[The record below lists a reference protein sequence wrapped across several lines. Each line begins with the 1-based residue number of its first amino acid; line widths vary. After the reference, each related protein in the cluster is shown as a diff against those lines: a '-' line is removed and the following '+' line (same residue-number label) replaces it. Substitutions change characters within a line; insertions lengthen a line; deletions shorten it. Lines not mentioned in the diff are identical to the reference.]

1 LRLTKIKISGFKSF
15 VDKTEIS
22 LAEKRTAIIGPN
34 GCGKSNIIDA
44 VKWVL
49 GDTSKHIR
57 GDNIDDVIFNGTDTR
72 KPNDYANVE
81 LLFSNT
87 ENRIGGQYAQ
97 YDEISVKREVT
108 RDGASKYFL
117 NNSHCRRR
125 DILDIFMGTG
135 LGPKSYAIIN
145 QGTAS
150 KLIESKPEEFRVYL
164 EEVAGI
170 SKYRERK
177 RETENKIRHT
187 KENLDRLNDVVS
199 EVSKQLKTLE
209 RQAIQADKYKKLTEE
224 KKVIK
229 SEILA
234 ISIRDFQESIE
245 IKNNKI
251 ETKRTK
257 LEKKQSEISSINAQ
271 EEKLKITYQ
280 SLNEEMNETQKQYY
294 NALSEVGRT
303 EQAIEY
309 EKDGAER
316 NKKQYQNAL
325 ESIEKIRNVLNTDND
340 KLTKYKSEI
349 NELGETKNIKS
360 LNISKMKKD
369 KDYINNDLLNKKE
382 ILEVETKKIYESEQ
396 SIKNKEEKIK
406 DFNHNIIRIKKDIE
420 EYTITSQKILTEL
433 KNIES
438 YELDNKI
445 KEYDLEIKI
454 FKDNINSLDNKDII
468 TSANKIQDILKKIK
482 DVVKTIQSSEFDL
495 AKKNEQIKNDIDNKI
510 TSEINRLDTI
520 VKDDMQNKDSLSR
533 LNNEV
538 KILHNTIIDSKNNL
552 DKINKNLNT
561 IISDLTI
568 ENNSLHSV
576 ELKMETKKV
585 EINNLVQNIENNNNE
600 LKLMTGNIELLKF
613 SDTSP
618 DSKLS
623 ELKESLSE
631 GLKIQNIKDNE
642 LKEIRSSI
650 TDLSDK
656 ILLLEDSKIKTLND
670 VDEIKSEISEDEK
683 NIQEIV
689 GQVKIIKEQ
698 LEELEVNSKS
708 ILDVDINY
716 DLVKWKKRENELITI
731 IDRMGAINLAAIDQF
746 KEYDE
751 RKSYLIMQKE
761 DLLSAL
767 NSLEE
772 AIRKIDKDTKERFKN
787 TFDQV
792 NLKLQEIFPKLFN
805 GGKAYL
811 KMTENDLLK
820 TGVAVFASPPGKKL
834 TSINLLSGGEKALT
848 ALSLVFALFSLN
860 PSPFCMLDEVDA
872 PLDDVNIER
881 FCNLFTEMSEK
892 IQFIIITHKK
902 ITMEYVEQL
911 IGVTM
916 GEKGVSKLVNVS
928 MQDVGMQDQI

>member
-1 LRLTKIKISGFKSF
+1 MRLTNIKISGFKSF

-22 LAEKRTAIIGPN
+22 LSEKRTAIIGPN

-49 GDTSKHIR
+49 GETSKHIR

-125 DILDIFMGTG
+125 DILDIFLGTG

-177 RETENKIRHT
+177 RETENKISHT
-187 KENLDRLNDVVS
+187 KENIDRLNDVIS
-199 EVSKQLKTLE
+199 EVLKQLKTLE

-224 KKVIK
+224 KKIIK

-234 ISIRDFQESIE
+234 ISIRDFQEKIE
-245 IKNNKI
+245 NKNKII
-251 ETKRTK
+251 ETKKTK
-257 LEKKQSEISSINAQ
+257 LEKRQSEFNSINTKI
-271 EEKLKITYQ
+271 EKIKLNYQ
-280 SLNEEMNETQKQYY
+280 MQNEEMNETQKQYY
-294 NALSEVGRT
+294 DALSEVGRT

-316 NKKQYQNAL
+316 DKQQYDDAI
-325 ESIEKIRNVLNTDND
+325 ESIEKIRTKLNEDSDELESLNSDIDNLD
-340 KLTKYKSEI
+340 IKKNETKNKI
-349 NELGETKNIKS
+349 NELDKNRA
-360 LNISKMKKD
+360 
-369 KDYINNDLLNKKE
+369 
-382 ILEVETKKIYESEQ
+382 ILEVELNEKKETSEIDIKTLYESEQ
-396 SIKNKEEKIK
+396 NLKIEEDRIINYDNEK
-406 DFNHNIIRIKKDIE
+406 DRIKKDIE
-420 EYTITSQKILTEL
+420 ENTKTSQEILTEL
-433 KNIES
+433 KKIES
-438 YELDNKI
+438 YELDIKI
-445 KEYDLEIKI
+445 KEYQKEVSVFDLLTKQSNVDEIIK
-454 FKDNINSLDNKDII
+454 SG
-468 TSANKIQDILKKIK
+468 KKIENILIGIK
-482 DVVKTIQSSEFDL
+482 EVVKTIQANEYEL
-495 AKKNEQIKNDIDNKI
+495 AKKNEQIKNDIDSKI
-510 TSEINRLDTI
+510 SSANTRLSEIMLNFTTS
-520 VKDDMQNKDSLSR
+520 KDNIKSLTSSIR
-533 LNNEV
+533 VLEE
-538 KILHNTIIDSKNNL
+538 KT
-552 DKINKNLNT
+552 KINSDGLNSINNKLNEIKKFLDEKT
-561 IISDLTI
+561 DNFHDLELNI
-568 ENNSLHSV
+568 E
-576 ELKMETKKV
+576 KKKV
-585 EINNLVQNIENNNNE
+585 QINNLVEKIKFNNKE
-600 LKLMTGNIELLKF
+600 LESILGN
-613 SDTSP
+613 
-618 DSKLS
+618 
-623 ELKESLSE
+623 
-631 GLKIQNIKDNE
+631 
-642 LKEIRSSI
+642 
-650 TDLSDK
+650 
-656 ILLLEDSKIKTLND
+656 IKTLEDNNQSPD
-670 VDEIKSEISEDEK
+670 DKLKELQEILAKNLKVQNVKDLELKDIRAKITQITDEISLLEGNKSDVSSMIDNIRYEISEDEK

-689 GQVKIIKEQ
+689 GQVKITKNQ
-698 LEELEVNSKS
+698 LQELGFENKS
-708 ILDVDINY
+708 ILDADINY
-716 DLVKWKKRENELITI
+716 DLTKWKKRENDLANT
-731 IDRMGAINLAAIDQF
+731 IDRMGPINLAAIDQF
-746 KEYDE
+746 REYEE
-751 RKSYLIMQKE
+751 RKSYLTMQKD
-761 DLLSAL
+761 DLLTAL
-767 NSLEE
+767 NSLED
-772 AIRKIDKDTKERFKN
+772 AIKKIDKDTKERFKD
-787 TFDQV
+787 TFEKVDK
-792 NLKLQEIFPKLFN
+792 KLQEIFPKLFN

-820 TGVAVFASPPGKKL
+820 TGVAVYASPPGKKL

-872 PLDDVNIER
+872 PLDDANIER
-881 FCNLFTEMSEK
+881 FCNLFSEMSEK

-928 MQDVGMQDQI
+928 MSEEL